1 MSRFSILVSFLI
13 SLLALPAQ
21 ATEEPAAGTLD
32 IEAQI
37 PLDLGGGRW
46 MAFGF
51 DSLWTLNAANLV
63 RVDAATNNTTKI
75 ELPGFLGDHT
85 RQLDVGE
92 DAVWVASVGSGTV
105 YKIDP
110 ATNTVALTFNAPM
123 LTPVGRLA
131 AGEGSLWLMTSAKG
145 QERNLRRY
153 DASTGEEIA
162 KILMP
167 GVSAPVVV
175 AAGSVW
181 VGGVGSNEVY
191 RIDPASN
198 AITQTIP
205 VAGIP
210 RYMAV
215 GEGRV
220 WVINADTGSVQGID
234 ATTGEAGPPIETGL
248 VIDADYH
255 SLGVQGDID
264 VGGGFVWLNSGSSVA
279 KVDPASNALV
289 ERYATQPG
297 MRGTIRY
304 GADSL
309 WISGEFIYRVRPPQ

>member
-1 MSRFSILVSFLI
+1 MNRVRTLALAVVG
-13 SLLALPAQ
+13 LLALPAQ
-21 ATEEPAAGTLD
+21 AIEQPAAGTLD

-37 PLDLGGGRW
+37 PLELGGGRW

-51 DSLWTLNAANLV
+51 DSLWTLNATNLI

-75 ELPGFLGDHT
+75 ELPGFIGDHT

-92 DAVWVASVGSGTV
+92 GAVWAASVGSGTI

-110 ATNTVALTFNAPM
+110 ATNTVALTFSSPM

-145 QERNLRRY
+145 KEQNLRRY
-153 DASTGEEIA
+153 DLETGEEVA

-167 GVSAPVVV
+167 GISAPVVV
-175 AAGSVW
+175 AEGSVW
-181 VGGVGSNEVY
+181 VGGIGNNEVY
-191 RIDPASN
+191 RVDPASN
-198 AITQTIP
+198 AVTQTIP

-234 ATTGEAGPPIETGL
+234 AKTGEAGPPIETGL

-279 KVDPASNALV
+279 KVDPAGNALV
-289 ERYATQPG
+289 ERYATVTG

-304 GADSL
+304 GAGSL